1 MSSVGTENDYV
12 DTNLLNSENK
22 GLLIT
27 QDIVGSVVISSLV
40 EDSAKGVIYNLG
52 GKQALQKGLGR
63 YDAKFTKE
71 MFERL
76 QKTSA
81 KKVQG
86 NITKRMGQLFAK
98 KTANTV
104 LKSLGKSAGTAAAR
118 SGAVTA
124 GGCTLG
130 PAGCAA
136 GAAIGG
142 IIFIADLAFTIF
154 NTIIDIQDKEG
165 ILNVFHKE
173 YIDNIINDYE
183 TALREGYADMGYP
196 DAFDEEILFYPEDF
210 VYDYNPF
217 SGFSMD
223 PDNKWAQKYT
233 EYENEYLKSIGI
245 EDGWEERL
253 ETKSLQI
260 PDIGL
265 PPLPG
270 DKSDRLIYVSSSLS
284 CFLCLFLF
292 SVLMVV

>member
-12 DTNLLNSENK
+12 DTNILNSKNT
-22 GLLIT
+22 GLIIT

-40 EDSAKGVIYNLG
+40 EDSATGLIYNLG

-81 KKVQG
+81 KKLQG
-86 NITKRMGQLFAK
+86 NISKRIGQLFAR
-98 KTANTV
+98 KTANAV

-118 SGAVTA
+118 SGAVAA

-136 GAAIGG
+136 GAAIGA
-142 IIFIADLAFTIF
+142 IIFIADLSFTIF
-154 NTIIDIQDKEG
+154 NTILDIQDKKG

-173 YIDNIINDYE
+173 YVDNIINDYE
-183 TALREGYADMGYP
+183 TSLREGYADMGYP
-196 DAFDEEILFYPEDF
+196 DAFDEEVLFYPEDF
-210 VYDYNPF
+210 VYDYNSF
-217 SGFSMD
+217 FGYSMD
-223 PDNKWAQKYT
+223 PDNEWAQKFTAYQ
-233 EYENEYLKSIGI
+233 NEYFKSIGI

-253 ETKSLQI
+253 ETKSLQVPNI
-260 PDIGL
+260 S
-265 PPLPG
+265 LPG
-270 DKSDRLIYVSSSLS
+270 DKSNRIIYVSSSLS
-284 CFLCLFLF
+284 CLLCSFLF
-292 SVLMVV
+292 SVLIVI

>member
-12 DTNLLNSENK
+12 NTNILNSKNA
-22 GLLIT
+22 GLVIT

-63 YDAKFTKE
+63 YDARFTKE

-81 KKVQG
+81 KKLQG
-86 NITKRMGQLFAK
+86 NIAKRMGQLFAK

-118 SGAVTA
+118 SGTIAA

-142 IIFIADLAFTIF
+142 IVFIADLAFTIF
-154 NTIIDIQDKEG
+154 NTILDIQDKEG

-173 YIDNIINDYE
+173 YVDNIINDYE
-183 TALREGYADMGYP
+183 TALREGFADMGYP
-196 DAFDEEILFYPEDF
+196 DAMDEEILFYPEDF
-210 VYDYNPF
+210 VYDYNQF
-217 SGFSMD
+217 SGGYTLD
-223 PDNKWAQKYT
+223 PDNKWVQKFL
-233 EYENEYLKSIGI
+233 EYQNEYFKSIGI

-253 ETKSLQI
+253 ETQSLQV
-260 PDIGL
+260 PDISL
-265 PPLPG
+265 PSG
-270 DKSDRLIYVSSSLS
+270 ESNTAFYVSSSIS
-284 CFLCLFLF
+284 CLLCLFLF